1 MRKIEFIYYLLDKN
15 DHPKPPTSLS
25 QSNRLN
31 NVLDGDISYSSLG
44 RLKSS
49 LKVTIKDLDRLE
61 IDYMND
67 RINPCVVIDGVETSL
82 GIYLISSPSRNI
94 KATGVTRDLTCY
106 SKLALLDRDKV
117 LNRYYIPAGANVVN
131 AVITLLGS
139 NPYHITPSEQ
149 TTRVDREWE
158 VGTAKLDII
167 NDLLDVINYTSLIP
181 DRAGKFVAYPYKEPT
196 EREIEIEY
204 QSGTHSII
212 SSDMNEEFDFF
223 DVPNIFIRY
232 TNHVDIHPPLI
243 AVYPIQNGDEP
254 ITLDGNA
261 PNVSSEEVIDISDE
275 ITLYDKCKKDAYESR
290 SVYSHLNF
298 TTAINPL
305 HDYLSCIQV
314 HVGDIH
320 YKFIETSWSFKLQVG
335 ALMKHTCRRVV
346 RLDGNQKNVGNRA
359 NSS

>member
-15 DHPKPPTSLS
+15 DHPKPPTSL
-25 QSNRLN
+25 
-31 NVLDGDISYSSLG
+31 
-44 RLKSS
+44 
-49 LKVTIKDLDRLE
+49 
-61 IDYMND
+61 
-67 RINPCVVIDGVETSL
+67 
-82 GIYLISSPSRNI
+82 
-94 KATGVTRDLTCY
+94 
-106 SKLALLDRDKV
+106 
-117 LNRYYIPAGANVVN
+117 
-131 AVITLLGS
+131 
-139 NPYHITPSEQ
+139 TPSEQ

-196 EREIEIEY
+196 EREVEIEY
-204 QSGTHSII
+204 QSGAHSII
-212 SSDMNEEFDFF
+212 SSEMNEEFDFF